1 MERVARRE
9 ADRQTARIAEITPP
23 LFVAKVTS
31 TSPLQV
37 GYRKGTVNIA
47 GKNAAYS
54 PVVGD
59 WVHCSTITAQAF
71 IDYKIG

>member
-1 MERVARRE
+1 M
-9 ADRQTARIAEITPP
+9 
-23 LFVAKVTS
+23 
-31 TSPLQV
+31 